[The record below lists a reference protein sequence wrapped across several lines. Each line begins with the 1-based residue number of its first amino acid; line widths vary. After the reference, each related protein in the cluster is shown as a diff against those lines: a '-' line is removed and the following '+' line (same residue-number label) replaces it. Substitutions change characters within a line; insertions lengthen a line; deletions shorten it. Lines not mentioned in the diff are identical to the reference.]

1 MHLHN
6 NPATFFKSFGHYKNI
21 LLMWPKPF
29 LTKKILVRVMSR
41 SKEKARKKI
50 VLSDSKTHFSN
61 ANSVFALAFVL
72 LL

>member
-1 MHLHN
+1 
-6 NPATFFKSFGHYKNI
+6 
-21 LLMWPKPF
+21 MWPKPF
-29 LTKKILVRVMSR
+29 LTKNILERVMSR

-50 VLSDSKTHFSN
+50 VQSDSKTHFSN